1 MPMMQ
6 HVVLTEVFNVK
17 PIAILID
24 TRYLNVRECERDLN
38 HDLPLISTKKVIKTC
53 LFLEEKK
60 CK

>member
-1 MPMMQ
+1 MMQ

-38 HDLPLISTKKVIKTC
+38 HDLPLISKKSN
-53 LFLEEKK
+53 
-60 CK
+60 